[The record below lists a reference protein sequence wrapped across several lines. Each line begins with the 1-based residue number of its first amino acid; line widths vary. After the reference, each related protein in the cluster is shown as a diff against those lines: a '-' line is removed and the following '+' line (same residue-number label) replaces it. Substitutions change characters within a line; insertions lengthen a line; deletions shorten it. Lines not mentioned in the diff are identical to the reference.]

1 MGEPSATRFRP
12 SLASA
17 AVVIAGLTVGAV
29 GLYFTA
35 SIVAP
40 AFFAFTLFV
49 SARPLQRLLERAGAP
64 RIVAAV
70 LVLLG
75 LYVVLT
81 ALVIATIASLTQ
93 AALELPRY
101 TRDLQMIYLDTLNWL
116 EQFGVDDAA
125 LAQYAS
131 SIDLNRVAD
140 LLGAVV
146 QGTTSAGGQA
156 LVILVVMFFLA
167 IDSTS
172 VRSRWQLLTASRPEL
187 ATSLRAFFA
196 GVRKYWVVCTVFG
209 LIVAALDVIALWI
222 IGVPLALVWGVL
234 AFVTNYIPN
243 VGFVI
248 GLIPPALIALLEGG
262 VTDMVAVIVTYSVLN
277 FTIQTIIQPKVVGD
291 AVGLSPAVSFLSL
304 TFWTVVV
311 GPLGAILA
319 VPLTLAAKAGL
330 VDAHPEARWINAF
343 LVTDTQAKRALNQ
356 NDTTASAATGA
367 SRTAKATKANP
378 EQPEAEETN
387 SA

>member
-1 MGEPSATRFRP
+1 MRSRGEQHAGSAP

-17 AVVIAGLTVGAV
+17 AVVLAGLTVAAV
-29 GLYFTA
+29 GLYFMA
-35 SIVAP
+35 PIVAP

-81 ALVIATIASLTQ
+81 ALVLATIWSLTQ

-101 TRDLQMIYLDTLNWL
+101 TGDLRSIYLDSLLWL
-116 EQFGVDDAA
+116 ERMGVDNAA
-125 LAQYAS
+125 LAQYAN

-156 LVILVVMFFLA
+156 LIILVVMFFLA

-172 VRSRWQLLTASRPEL
+172 VRSRWRLLAGSRPDL
-187 ATSLRAFFA
+187 AAALRAFFA
-196 GVRKYWVVCTVFG
+196 GVRKYWVVSTVFG
-209 LIVAALDVIALWI
+209 LIVAVLDVIALWI

-262 VTDMVAVIVTYSVLN
+262 PADMVAVIVAYTVLN
-277 FTIQTIIQPKVVGD
+277 FSIQTIVQPKVVGD

-304 TFWTVVV
+304 TFWTLVV

-319 VPLTLAAKAGL
+319 VPLTLAAKSAL

-343 LVTDTQAKRALNQ
+343 LVTDSQAERALKRASGFPM
-356 NDTTASAATGA
+356 TRAV
-367 SRTAKATKANP
+367 RPKAK
-378 EQPEAEETN
+378 N